1 MVAFRSAAKGSPGG
15 ALAAHA
21 VAFASP
27 QALFPV
33 LSLFM
38 LLDPFKYQDYAPLY
52 LTGKLVSAIAVTSWL
67 AASFSETLVALELT
81 DAAILS
87 LAVAGAFSAV
97 WDFVSVALTF
107 FFLRTTPSREDS
119 TYRPE
124 LVVDSVDADL
134 GGK

>member
-1 MVAFRSAAKGSPGG
+1 M
-15 ALAAHA
+15 
-21 VAFASP
+21 
-27 QALFPV
+27 
-33 LSLFM
+33 
-38 LLDPFKYQDYAPLY
+38 
-52 LTGKLVSAIAVTSWL
+52 
-67 AASFSETLVALELT
+67 ALELT